1 MDPITSALPPEQARE
16 ISLISRLMYESR
28 EHRQMVLDSAGAR
41 DEDSLL
47 ARIRAGDTD
56 EHPAYEQ
63 YLSLCIL
70 ADLHAQVRSDLA
82 DRVKE
87 SRQQ

>member
-1 MDPITSALPPEQARE
+1 MDPFYSDLAPEDALEIEQFA
-16 ISLISRLMYESR
+16 RLMYDLRS
-28 EHRQMVLDSAGAR
+28 AR
-41 DEDSLL
+41 DKLL
-47 ARIRAGDTD
+47 SGLGAADATDVLERIRSGQLP

-63 YLSLCIL
+63 YLSLCVL